1 MRLDLPACLVVS
13 ALVLAA
19 CSSSPA
25 PKLEAPP
32 PAPSSSDLAKVEQ
45 GLDAID
51 SRVSAAV
58 VVAREL
64 NKAGLPA
71 KVDAELSVASAYL
84 PKPSEGDLA
93 FARQRSE
100 KASTAEYDAQLKK
113 AAEKQKAMEAAWI
126 ALESQAA
133 ANRKAVVD
141 RDARI
146 RDLTAELDR
155 ARRDASES
163 VWTITGAALALIG
176 ALCTAFVG
184 PRVGVPLLLCGAF
197 AGSVPFIIESPWFSW
212 IAGGTAAVVSCIGIW
227 FIFDLVRDRVNASS
241 GPAEINP
248 SQSPHEDGPPKE

>member
-1 MRLDLPACLVVS
+1 MRLDLPACFIPAV
-13 ALVLAA
+13 LVLAA
-19 CSSSPA
+19 CSSSAPA
-25 PKLEAPP
+25 KLDAPP
-32 PAPSSSDLAKVEQ
+32 PAPSSSDLAQVEQ
-45 GLDAID
+45 GLDTID
-51 SRVSAAV
+51 SRVAAAV

-64 NKAGLPA
+64 NKAGQPA

-84 PKPSEGDLA
+84 PSPAEGDLA

-113 AAEKQKAMEAAWI
+113 AAEKQKAMEAAWL

-146 RDLTAELDR
+146 SDLTAELDR

-163 VWTITGAALALIG
+163 TWTITGAALAVIG

-184 PRVGVPLLLCGAF
+184 PRAGVPLLLCGAF

-212 IAGGTAAVVSCIGIW
+212 IAAGTAAVVSCIGIW
-227 FIFDLVRDRVNASS
+227 FIFDLVRDRVNAPSD
-241 GPAEINP
+241 PAEVRP
-248 SQSPHEDGPPKE
+248 AQSPHDDGPPKE